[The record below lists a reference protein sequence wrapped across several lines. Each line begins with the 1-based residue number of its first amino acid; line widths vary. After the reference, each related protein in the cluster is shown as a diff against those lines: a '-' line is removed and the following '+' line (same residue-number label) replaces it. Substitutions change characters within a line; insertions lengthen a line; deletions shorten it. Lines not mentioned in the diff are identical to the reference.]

1 MRKDLTMNGP
11 QELSLNYLIE
21 EPLYEELMFNVKR
34 SQTFAIFTL
43 YVAGM
48 FIYTDEQLKDL
59 EETYN
64 NEISELTQK

>member
-1 MRKDLTMNGP
+1 MRKDLTMNGNH
-11 QELSLNYLIE
+11 ELSLNYLNDE
-21 EPLYEELMFNVKR
+21 SLYNEMAWNVKR

-43 YVAGM
+43 YVSGM

-64 NEISELTQK
+64 NEISELNQK